1 MSDKQNIIPPQYK
14 GLPSE
19 IVEELWQNPTYI
31 DDAKNRS
38 EGERRERALKEIR
51 RIERE
56 RESAGASNMYE
67 FIADSIPIDEKKPLK
82 PESISPIFGGNM
94 FGENDSQTLA
104 GKIIGHEI
112 YNRLVQRIS
121 YKSSLSAQEIIQFGK
136 DGLNDFKSY
145 IEQLNLQSKNGGVDV
160 FEFNID
166 RPAGQTGFH
175 LNGESG
181 HVTRDHLFYFSKTTK
196 MWKNPHEQQVRAYVT
211 VNPAEVRNIQR
222 HFVDLC
228 VKLYEAG
235 IDFTAKATS
244 PNGLEKR
251 TDNLVLYISASDQE
265 KAGQLIKKFLGQRKI
280 GQGHVA
286 AAIPSPEDGLS
297 WALEPSQSDIKL
309 WQNVSGS
316 TERASYNAVVAVK
329 VLPKYLRRLAEAHI
343 KIGNKNEAGIFL
355 AEADRVEAHINS

>member
-1 MSDKQNIIPPQYK
+1 MSDKQNIIPHQYR

-19 IVEELWQNPTYI
+19 IVEELWQNPIYI
-31 DDAKNRS
+31 DDAKNKS
-38 EGERRERALKEIR
+38 EAERRERALKEIR
-51 RIERE
+51 RIEKTRG
-56 RESAGASNMYE
+56 SLGGSSMYE
-67 FIADSIPIDEKKPLK
+67 SLANNIPIDEKKPLK
-82 PESISPIFGGNM
+82 PESFPPILGGNM

-104 GKIIGHEI
+104 GKIIGQEI
-112 YNRLVQRIS
+112 YNRLVQRID

-136 DGLNDFKSY
+136 EDLDDFKNY
-145 IEQLNLQSKNGGVDV
+145 IEQLRLQPKRNGAEM

-181 HVTRDHLFYFSKTTK
+181 HVTRDHLFYFSKSTK
-196 MWKNPHEQQVRAYVT
+196 KWKNPHEQQVRAYVT
-211 VNPAEVRNIQR
+211 INPTEVKNIQR
-222 HFVDLC
+222 HFIDVC

-251 TDNLVLYISASDQE
+251 TDNVVLYISASDQE
-265 KAGQLIKKFLGQRKI
+265 RAGQLIKEFLGQRKI

-329 VLPKYLRRLAEAHI
+329 VAPKFLRRLAEAHI
-343 KIGNKNEAGIFL
+343 KIGNKNEANLFL
-355 AEADRVEAHINS
+355 AEADRVETLINS